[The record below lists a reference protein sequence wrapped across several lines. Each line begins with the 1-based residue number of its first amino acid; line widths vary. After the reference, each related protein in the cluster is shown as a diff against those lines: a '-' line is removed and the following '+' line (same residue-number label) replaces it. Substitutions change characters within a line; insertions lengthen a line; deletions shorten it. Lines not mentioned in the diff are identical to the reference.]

1 MVLPSRSSASRR
13 RRDDAGKFFVGVL
26 ILLGLVA
33 SIFLVFSNSLQYV
46 RVGLVAALWAAAIGA
61 LAATRYRKESSVDR
75 AKVRDLQTVY
85 ELQLERE
92 VSARREYELG
102 VEARVRHEV
111 GADAAELAALRGELA
126 VLRANLQR
134 LFDGD
139 LPGQRPALH
148 ADATRVAEL
157 PGRTTGSANGSSS
170 NAEWPTPVF
179 EPGHPTPPSF
189 ATPYDEPVTAETATV
204 PEEDTDRAPGWSDAF
219 TEAPAGPPHGSTVWS
234 PPGQGGEQPKWPWEV
249 KQPESGEVHGRRAP
263 GPDDDADTGP
273 QRAVPPRLSK
283 PAGAT
288 ASGSAGASGG
298 KQAGARTPASKSGP
312 LTSTGK
318 SAGSWPAANKS
329 AGSWPAADGQATT
342 GAPTGSRASAGTP
355 AAEQAPAPARLTSS
369 ADPRSGA
376 TTGPVVNPARASVG
390 TPTSSVS
397 GSPVAPEPAT
407 TSTYGLPSTP
417 PADPADP
424 DAAPGKG
431 AGGAIG
437 TPSARRRRR
446 ADTEEDP
453 AARRLSVAEIMAN
466 LQSEQKRGG

>member
-13 RRDDAGKFFVGVL
+13 RRDDAGKFFVGIL

-102 VEARVRHEV
+102 VESRVRHEV

-148 ADATRVAEL
+148 ADATRVHEL
-157 PGRTTGSANGSSS
+157 PGRSAGAANGSSS

-204 PEEDTDRAPGWSDAF
+204 PEEDPDRAPGWSGAF
-219 TEAPAGPPHGSTVWS
+219 TEAPADPPHGSTVWS
-234 PPGQGGEQPKWPWEV
+234 PPGQGAEQPKWPWEV
-249 KQPESGEVHGRRAP
+249 KPEEGADETPGRQAP
-263 GPDDDADTGP
+263 GPDDDAGTGP

-288 ASGSAGASGG
+288 AAAGSRPAATKPG
-298 KQAGARTPASKSGP
+298 QA
-312 LTSTGK
+312 STGK
-318 SAGSWPAANKS
+318 AAGAWPTADRPPGSRLTAPPDPAA
-329 AGSWPAADGQATT
+329 
-342 GAPTGSRASAGTP
+342 
-355 AAEQAPAPARLTSS
+355 
-369 ADPRSGA
+369 GA

-397 GSPVAPEPAT
+397 GSPVAPDAAV

-424 DAAPGKG
+424 AGTPGKG

-453 AARRLSVAEIMAN
+453 STRRLSVAEIMAN

>member
-1 MVLPSRSSASRR
+1 MVPPSRSSASRR
-13 RRDDAGKFFVGVL
+13 RRDDAGKFFVGTLV
-26 ILLGLVA
+26 LLGLVA
-33 SIFLVFSNSLQYV
+33 SIFLVFSNSLQFV

-61 LAATRYRKESSVDR
+61 LAATRYRKESAVDR

-102 VEARVRHEV
+102 VESRVRHEV

-148 ADATRVAEL
+148 ADATRVHEL
-157 PGRTTGSANGSSS
+157 PGRAAAAANGSSS

-179 EPGHPTPPSF
+179 EPGHPAPPSF

-204 PEEDTDRAPGWSDAF
+204 PEEDLDRAPGWSGAF
-219 TEAPAGPPHGSTVWS
+219 SEAPADPPHGSTVWS
-234 PPGQGGEQPKWPWEV
+234 PPGRGAEQPKWPWEV
-249 KQPESGEVHGRRAP
+249 KEPQGGAEHPGRRAP

-283 PAGAT
+283 PAAAAP
-288 ASGSAGASGG
+288 ASKA
-298 KQAGARTPASKSGP
+298 AGARPAASKPGAQA
-312 LTSTGK
+312 STGK
-318 SAGSWPAANKS
+318 TAGSWPTADHPAEPRLTVPPD
-329 AGSWPAADGQATT
+329 PAA
-342 GAPTGSRASAGTP
+342 
-355 AAEQAPAPARLTSS
+355 
-369 ADPRSGA
+369 GA

-397 GSPVAPEPAT
+397 GSSAT
-407 TSTYGLPSTP
+407 PDAAVTSTYGLPSTP

-424 DAAPGKG
+424 AATPGRG

-453 AARRLSVAEIMAN
+453 STRRLSVAEIMAN
-466 LQSEQKRGG
+466 LQSEQKRGS